1 VPAVPP
7 QPGVAPG
14 IAALRARGEELAAA
28 RRFDEAIGCF
38 QQIVDVVPLDA
49 SALLQLSYLHSL
61 AGRYREGRRY
71 ALLAHAAGPRQPD
84 AIVELMAR
92 LRTFNEPAAILEN
105 ARRVGKLDKVSI
117 PLLLQ
122 FAQILSFLN
131 LQGEALRFLDE
142 AARADPDYPP
152 TLSARSQVLTYLGR
166 FDEAEQML
174 LRCTRRAPAF
184 AQPHWLLSRL
194 RTWTP
199 ERNHLDTLARELA
212 RPGRTADDVV
222 LLSYAAHKEFDD
234 LGRHAEA
241 WEALDRACRMRRAAI
256 AYDAA
261 ESEALFREL
270 EAMPVV
276 APPADVVAAPPANG
290 IVPVF
295 IVGMHR
301 SGTTLLEQVLA
312 GNDRVRD
319 MGELYDFTSCMRLA
333 TDHHCRGV
341 VDRQIVRRAPGLDF
355 GAIGRAY
362 MAGVDWRRAG
372 RDVLVDKLPSNFLNL
387 GFILRALPQARV
399 LHMVRDPMETC
410 FSNLR
415 ELFSDANPYSYDQV
429 ELADYYARYAR
440 LMAHW
445 RERFPGRILDVQ
457 YDRLVGDSEPEVR
470 RTAAFCGLEFQD
482 AMLHPGSGRRAVAT
496 ASAVQ
501 VRGGIRRRDV
511 AKWRAYEAQLQP
523 LRARLEASGVALA
536 ATSPQAP

>member
-1 VPAVPP
+1 VPATPP
-7 QPGVAPG
+7 TPGSATG

-28 RRFDEAIGCF
+28 RRFAEAIDCF
-38 QQIVDVVPLDA
+38 QQIVDVAPLDA

-71 ALLAHAAGPRQPD
+71 ALLAHAAGPRQPE

-92 LRTFNEPAAILEN
+92 LRTFNEPAAILDN
-105 ARRVGKLDKVSI
+105 VRRVGALDKVSI

-131 LQGEALRFLDE
+131 LQPEALRFLDE

-152 TLSARSQVLTYLGR
+152 TMSARAQVLTYLGR
-166 FDEAEQML
+166 FDEAEQTL

-194 RTWTP
+194 RTWTA
-199 ERNHLDTLARELA
+199 ERNHLDALARELA
-212 RPGRTADDVV
+212 RPARKPDDVV
-222 LLSYAAHKEFDD
+222 LLSFAAHKEFDD

-241 WEALDRACRMRRAAI
+241 WEALERACRLRREAI
-256 AYDAA
+256 RFDEADSA
-261 ESEALFREL
+261 ALFRDL
-270 EAMPVV
+270 EAMPVADGPEAPAAV
-276 APPADVVAAPPANG
+276 AEGDV
-290 IVPVF
+290 VPVF

-319 MGELYDFTSCMRLA
+319 MGELYDFTSCMRWA

-341 VDRQIVRRAPGLDF
+341 VDREIVRRAAGLDF
-355 GAIGRAY
+355 GAIGKAY
-362 MAGVDWRRAG
+362 LASIDWRRKG
-372 RDVLVDKLPSNFLNL
+372 RDVVVDKLPSNFLNL
-387 GFILRALPQARV
+387 GFILQALPQARV

-429 ELADYYARYAR
+429 ELANYYARYAR

-445 RERFPGRILDVQ
+445 KARFPGRILDVH

-470 RTAAFCGLEFQD
+470 RIAAFCGLGFQE
-482 AMLHPGSGRRAVAT
+482 AMLRPGSGRRAVAT

-501 VRGGIRRRDV
+501 VRGEITRRDV
-511 AKWRAYEAQLQP
+511 AKWRAYESRLQP
-523 LRARLEASGVALA
+523 LRSRLQALGVIDAGPGA
-536 ATSPQAP
+536 AGP